1 MLRKNKL
8 FLCFKIHVEKKVVT
22 CTPIK
27 KRLEEKNNLLGKY
40 ALITD
45 DPSLDAANMMRIY
58 KATGVVEQEFHVL
71 KSELSI
77 GPVFHR
83 KPERIQVHF
92 ALILWGMMALA
103 ALKQE
108 LAKKGMDYTFEEL
121 AERIKEGRVSDGIY
135 IYPGETSF
143 RIRKTLNIGKEL
155 KDIFQALKVKWEF
168 FDIVVS
174 PTEGDQSGSGK
185 TTTG

>member
-1 MLRKNKL
+1 
-8 FLCFKIHVEKKVVT
+8 
-22 CTPIK
+22 
-27 KRLEEKNNLLGKY
+27 
-40 ALITD
+40 
-45 DPSLDAANMMRIY
+45 MRIY

-77 GPVFHR
+77 GPVYHW

-103 ALKQE
+103 LLRQE
-108 LAKKGMDYTFEEL
+108 LTKKGMEYTFEEL
-121 AERIKEGRVSDGIY
+121 AEKIKKGRVSEGDY

-155 KDIFQALKVKWEF
+155 QDIFQALKIKWEY
-168 FDIVVS
+168 FDIAVS
-174 PTEGDQSGSGK
+174 PTEVVEMSPSK